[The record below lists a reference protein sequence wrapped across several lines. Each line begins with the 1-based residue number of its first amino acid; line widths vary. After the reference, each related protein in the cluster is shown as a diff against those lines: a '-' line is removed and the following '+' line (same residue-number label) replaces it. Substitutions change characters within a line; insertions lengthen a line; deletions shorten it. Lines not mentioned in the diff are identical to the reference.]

1 MLRWKGVPA
10 NAALCDVWIGM
21 LPFNSPFAFYDSSP
35 RFLRQGVFV
44 TVRSTPPV
52 VPLGK
57 GDKPSSLQ
65 QSMQLRCLGSS
76 KLRGWRMVTV
86 QSGNKLNNLPHFKLP
101 WQLRHQQDKLTSTR
115 IGEIADRLASFVYRK
130 FSTSIRSSTEESIRE

>member
-1 MLRWKGVPA
+1 
-10 NAALCDVWIGM
+10 M

-35 RFLRQGVFV
+35 RFLRQGSSSQFV
-44 TVRSTPPV
+44 VHPV

-65 QSMQLRCLGSS
+65 QSMQLRCLGRS
-76 KLRGWRMVTV
+76 KLRGWGMVTL